1 MRVSPPSIISR
12 IPTGQLTRNTVF
24 ATGWMGA
31 RVAAQALWVVLVARA
46 IGPDGYGLFAGMAG
60 LASALGAL
68 TGLGF
73 GVLMLQDTS
82 RDRANFPIAWKR
94 ALVLAFVSG
103 VALWAL
109 YLAIAPAFIRAHIGM
124 LQFAAVGLPEL
135 ICFPLTVL
143 ASYAFQAHE
152 RMGWAGALYVLI
164 PIGNLLAAGAFLLLP
179 KATTLESY
187 LPFHAAASVLA
198 AACAVGLVRALLTP
212 PEAPFS
218 LRQRDV
224 REGFGFSLMR
234 LVETGMTSL
243 DKTLVLKLAGSEVA
257 GIYSSAYR
265 LVAVLAIPATSL
277 GMAALPRLFRAYEQK
292 GDAHDRLVRTL
303 VGVSFVYG
311 VLAGFATWALS
322 DILPFLLGR
331 EFEPAARTA
340 RWLALSP
347 MLYGFYALGCN
358 VLVTSRRRYLRVLAQ
373 VAGIALLLIAALL
386 CVPSFG
392 LKGAVAMLLITQATT
407 ALLLWT
413 LARFGRAT
421 STE

>member
-1 MRVSPPSIISR
+1 MRVSPSSMIRR
-12 IPTGQLTRNTVF
+12 IPTGRLARNTVL
-24 ATGWMGA
+24 ATGWMGV
-31 RVAAQALWVVLVARA
+31 RVAAQALWVVMIARA

-82 RDRANFPIAWKR
+82 RDRANFPVAWKR
-94 ALVLAFVSG
+94 ALLLASGSGAVLWV
-103 VALWAL
+103 L
-109 YLAIAPAFIRAHIGM
+109 YLAIAPALIQTRIGI
-124 LQFAAVGLPEL
+124 LPFAAVGLPEL

-164 PIGNLLAAGAFLLLP
+164 PVGNLLAAGAFLLWA
-179 KATTLESY
+179 KAPALEFY

-198 AACAVGLVRALLTP
+198 AVCAIALVRVLLSP
-212 PEAPFS
+212 PAVPFS
-218 LRQRDV
+218 LQRRDV

-277 GMAALPRLFRAYEQK
+277 GMAALPRLFRTYEQ
-292 GDAHDRLVRTL
+292 GREPHARLVRTL
-303 VGVSFVYG
+303 VGITFVYG
-311 VLAGFATWALS
+311 ILAGFAAWALS
-322 DILPFLLGR
+322 DILPFLLGQS
-331 EFEPAARTA
+331 FGPAAQAA

-347 MLYGFYALGCN
+347 LLYGFYALGCN
-358 VLVTSRRRYLRVLAQ
+358 VLVTSRRRYLRVFAQ
-373 VAGIALLLIAALL
+373 AAGIALLLIAALL
-386 CVPSFG
+386 CVPGFG
-392 LKGAVAMLLITQATT
+392 LKGAVAMLLITQAAT
-407 ALLLWT
+407 ALLLWA
-413 LARFGRAT
+413 LARFGRAA
-421 STE
+421 SDS